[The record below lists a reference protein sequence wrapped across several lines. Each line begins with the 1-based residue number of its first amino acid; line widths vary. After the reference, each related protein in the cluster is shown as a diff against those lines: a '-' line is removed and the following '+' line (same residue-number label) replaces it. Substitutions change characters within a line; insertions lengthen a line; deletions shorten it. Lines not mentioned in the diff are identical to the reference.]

1 LDVADSDWNLVP
13 RCLLQVV
20 DVGLVDFQAFAPAG
34 VDVDLELEVMRVV
47 AVRRGLVV
55 DDGEPW
61 GSAVCLVDD
70 HVGPTGDGGVAEMQ
84 LEGPLDLPDPVQL
97 VAPLLEVAVHQLP
110 PPALHLAVP
119 GAPGSREVEVVVEDP
134 VELLRSRDPAVL
146 SDVLGDASEY
156 VVDRL
161 PVADLGRE
169 RRLEPDLAPQA
180 VLVPALEE
188 RGDRRK

>member
-1 LDVADSDWNLVP
+1 MRADGANVAAGARGARSGAVVLEAEFPGGCPRSRLGALDVADSDWNLVP

-119 GAPGSREVEVVVEDP
+119 GAPGSREVEVVV
-134 VELLRSRDPAVL
+134 
-146 SDVLGDASEY
+146 
-156 VVDRL
+156 
-161 PVADLGRE
+161 
-169 RRLEPDLAPQA
+169 
-180 VLVPALEE
+180 
-188 RGDRRK
+188 